1 MATPPPPEQP
11 PRRPGRGSSTAPLHA
26 QSILGG
32 KPDPGT
38 SSIPALGPGVE
49 PAGFDATTKALAP
62 AVSPW
67 ADSLGR
73 AGSRAAQALL
83 VAAVVV
89 GLVWILL
96 RIKVVVIAAMV
107 ALILASAVSPVVNW
121 LERKGWSNLLATLT
135 AFLGIL
141 LLLGG
146 IITGIVFTV
155 RNQWDTLTSQ
165 AAEGWNELR
174 RLVEATPLPVDT
186 TSVDAALRRA
196 GEFVSSGSLAG
207 SALSG
212 LSAAASFVTGLV
224 LMIVILFFFLKD
236 AEKMWNFTLRW
247 FRGERRAKLA
257 ESVDR
262 GAQVLGGYVRGT
274 ALVALVDAVLIG
286 GFLLV
291 VGVPLAIPLA
301 VLVFVTAFIPVVG
314 ATIAGIIAAL
324 VALVTNGPGT
334 ALAVVGWII
343 LVNQIEGNI
352 LQPVV
357 MGRTLSLHALMVL
370 LALTVGTLVGGIFG
384 AILAVPYTAVA
395 WAVIQVWSDRY
406 QVGDDPVLG
415 PDPVNP
421 EDRIEAKATMA
432 ERWKYQRMR
441 YQQALGGRF
450 GATER
455 DAVRQEDDTDDGA
468 WNSAE
473 DGAGS
478 GTDARKP

>member
-1 MATPPPPEQP
+1 MATSSRPEHPPQH
-11 PRRPGRGSSTAPLHA
+11 PGGGSSAAPLHA
-26 QSILGG
+26 ESVLGG
-32 KPDPGT
+32 KLDPGT
-38 SSIPALGPGVE
+38 STVPATGPGVE
-49 PAGFDATTKALAP
+49 PAGFEETTQALAP
-62 AVSPW
+62 AVGPW

-73 AGSRAAQALL
+73 AGSRAAQTLL

-107 ALILASAVSPVVNW
+107 ALILASAVGPVVKW

-146 IITGIVFTV
+146 VITGIVLTV

-165 AAEGWNELR
+165 ASEGWNELR
-174 RLVEATPLPVDT
+174 RLLESTPLPLDT
-186 TSVDAALRRA
+186 ASIDSAVRRA
-196 GEFVSSGSLAG
+196 TDFVTSGSFAG

-236 AEKMWNFTLRW
+236 GEKMWNFALRW

-274 ALVALVDAVLIG
+274 AFVALVDAVLIG
-286 GFLLV
+286 AFLLV
-291 VGVPLAIPLA
+291 FGVPLAVPLA

-314 ATIAGIIAAL
+314 ATVAGIIAAL
-324 VALVTNGPGT
+324 VALVTNGPVI

-343 LVNQIEGNI
+343 VVNQIEGNI

-395 WAVIQVWSDRY
+395 WAVIQVWSSRY

-421 EDRIEAKATMA
+421 EDRVESKATMA
-432 ERWKYQRMR
+432 ERWRYQRMR
-441 YQQALGGRF
+441 YQQTLGGRF

-455 DAVRQEDDTDDGA
+455 DAARQDDDGDRPA
-468 WNSAE
+468 DGKGTGSA
-473 DGAGS
+473 AG
-478 GTDARKP
+478 ARKP

>member
-1 MATPPPPEQP
+1 MGDPARPEKH
-11 PRRPGRGSSTAPLHA
+11 RSSTGGSSAAPLHA
-26 QSILGG
+26 EGVLGG
-32 KPDPGT
+32 TADPGT
-38 SSIPALGPGVE
+38 STVPATGPGIE
-49 PAGFDATTKALAP
+49 PAGFEETTQALAP
-62 AVSPW
+62 AVGPW

-73 AGSRAAQALL
+73 AGSRAAQTLL

-107 ALILASAVSPVVNW
+107 ALILASAVGPVVKW

-146 IITGIVFTV
+146 VITGIVLTV
-155 RNQWDTLTSQ
+155 RSQWDTLTSQ
-165 AAEGWNELR
+165 ASEGWNELR
-174 RLVEATPLPVDT
+174 RLLESTPLPVDT
-186 TSVDAALRRA
+186 ASIDAALRRA
-196 GEFVSSGSLAG
+196 TDFVTSGSFAG

-236 AEKMWNFTLRW
+236 GEKMWNFALRW

-274 ALVALVDAVLIG
+274 AFVALVDAVLIG
-286 GFLLV
+286 GALLV
-291 VGVPLAIPLA
+291 LGVPLAVPLA

-324 VALVTNGPGT
+324 VALVTNGPVI
-334 ALAVVGWII
+334 ALIVVAVII
-343 LVNQIEGNI
+343 AVNQIEGNI
-352 LQPVV
+352 LQPII

-395 WAVIQVWSDRY
+395 WAVIQVWSSRY

-421 EDRIEAKATMA
+421 QDRVESKATMA

-441 YQQALGGRF
+441 YQQVLGGRF
-450 GATER
+450 GSTER
-455 DAVRQEDDTDDGA
+455 DAARQDDDPRDGDQPVDGPGTG
-468 WNSAE
+468 SA
-473 DGAGS
+473 AG
-478 GTDARKP
+478 ARKP

>member
-1 MATPPPPEQP
+1 MGNPPRPEQHSTSS
-11 PRRPGRGSSTAPLHA
+11 GGSSAAPLHA
-26 QSILGG
+26 ERVLGG
-32 KPDPGT
+32 QADPGT
-38 SSIPALGPGVE
+38 SAAPATGPGVE
-49 PAGFDATTKALAP
+49 PAGFEEATQALAP

-73 AGSRAAQALL
+73 AGSRAAQTLL

-89 GLVWILL
+89 GLIWILL
-96 RIKVVVIAAMV
+96 QVKVVLIAVLV
-107 ALILASAVSPVVNW
+107 ALILASAVGPVVKW
-121 LERKGWSNLLATLT
+121 LERKGWSNLLATLA

-141 LLLGG
+141 ALVGG
-146 IITGIVFTV
+146 VLTGIVLAV
-155 RNQWDTLTSQ
+155 RSEWDTLTAS
-165 AAEGWNELR
+165 AVEGWEELQ
-174 RLVEATPLPVDT
+174 RLVQSGPIPVDT
-186 TSVDAALRRA
+186 AAIDSAVQQA
-196 GEFVSSGSLAG
+196 GDFVTSGSFAG
-207 SALSG
+207 GALSG
-212 LSAAASFVTGLV
+212 LGAATEFVTGLV
-224 LMIVILFFFLKD
+224 LMIVVLFFLKD
-236 AEKMWNFTLRW
+236 GEKMWNFTLRW

-262 GAQVLGGYVRGT
+262 SAQVLGGYVRGT
-274 ALVALVDAVLIG
+274 AFVAAVDAVLIG
-286 GFLLV
+286 GALLV
-291 VGVPLAIPLA
+291 LGVPLAIPLA

-324 VALVTNGPGT
+324 VALVTNGPVI
-334 ALAVVGWII
+334 ALAVVVVIVA
-343 LVNQIEGNI
+343 VNQIEGNI
-352 LQPVV
+352 LQPII

-395 WAVIQVWSDRY
+395 WAVIQVWSNRY

-421 EDRIEAKATMA
+421 KDRVEAKATMA

-455 DAVRQEDDTDDGA
+455 DAVRQRDDA
-468 WNSAE
+468 
-473 DGAGS
+473 DGAGPAQDEDTGS
-478 GTDARKP
+478 APGARKP